1 MTINYKVVSNKH
13 NITIESKSYFND
25 YKNAE
30 TTLRDFYTYELD
42 TPVNELEITILQAT
56 YL

>member
-30 TTLRDFYTYELD
+30 TTLRDFYSHELD
-42 TPVNELEITILQAT
+42 TPVNELEITIL
-56 YL
+56 